1 MNYQEAKI
9 IEKEWLE
16 NIDLPDDF
24 AGKQVNLLSYIHDE
38 IDTPLFRQKKTLL
51 GREINKRGGRSI
63 GELDM
68 WSVEETNLVCDLY
81 LIQLKDYLSEKP
93 ILTLGQTREFLVRK
107 LNKSNKAV
115 RLKMHHISSIL
126 VNSDLPYLETF
137 KPVPRVDIDFVDWKE
152 TEFIKDKL
160 IKELDTKE
168 FIDLLKTALSK
179 SDYSF
184 EISEN
189 DTFEE
194 SPEPEIFED
203 NKTSS
208 QNTIRIRPKIN
219 YVEREIRNSK
229 LGEAGEE
236 WVIEFEKRRLKNIG
250 REDLID
256 KVIWASKEIGDGLGY
271 DIISCDKDGNELYIE
286 VKTTCL
292 GKYAVF
298 YLTEREIKT
307 AAELG
312 NNYLIYRVFD
322 FNKETKI
329 YKVENNIQEVLN
341 LFPSTYRATI
351 KKTNA

>member
-1 MNYQEAKI
+1 MNYQEAKKI
-9 IEKEWLE
+9 AEKWLE
-16 NIDLPDDF
+16 TLDLPDDF

-38 IDTPLFRQKKTLL
+38 IDTPLFRQKKALL
-51 GREINKRGGRSI
+51 GRKIQKQGGRSI

-81 LIQLKDYLSEKP
+81 LLQLKNYLSDKQ
-93 ILTLGQTREFLVRK
+93 ILDLNKTREFLVRK
-107 LNKSNKAV
+107 LNKSNKAI

-126 VNSDLPYLETF
+126 VNSELPYLETF
-137 KPVPRVDIDFVDWKE
+137 KPFSRVDIDFVDWKE
-152 TEFIKDKL
+152 TEL
-160 IKELDTKE
+160 IKKKLLNELNTKE
-168 FIDLLKTALSK
+168 FIDLFITALSK
-179 SDYSF
+179 SNYST
-184 EISEN
+184 EVTEN
-189 DTFEE
+189 NTFEE
-194 SPEPEIFED
+194 LPEPEIFED
-203 NKTSS
+203 SKTTS
-208 QNTIRIRPKIN
+208 QKTIKIFPKIN

-229 LGEAGEE
+229 LGEAGEK
-236 WVIEFEKRRLKNIG
+236 WVIDFEKRRLNNIG

-298 YLTEREIKT
+298 YLTEREIRT

-312 NNYLIYRVFD
+312 SEYLIYRVFD
-322 FNKETKI
+322 FDKETKI
-329 YKVENNIQEVLN
+329 YKVENNIQEELN
-341 LFPSTYRATI
+341 LIPSTYRATI